1 MQVAYAAKYYLGLP
15 HNRKSLACSAPTD
28 KYLWRFRT
36 GKSGRRHDE
45 ELITELSRIGSL
57 KVVSRTSVMQYKG
70 EKKKPLPQIG
80 PRTNRALAHA

>member
-1 MQVAYAAKYYLGLP
+1 VLP
-15 HNRKSLACSAPTD
+15 LTNISGDSEQESLADGMT
-28 KYLWRFRT
+28 
-36 GKSGRRHDE
+36 E

-57 KVVSRTSVMQYKG
+57 KVVSPTSVMQYKG